1 MTDDIRSTIREFL
14 SEIIEEWSDSVSDG
28 DNLFSAGLLD
38 SLAIHEMVG
47 FLEDEFELEFS
58 DADLA
63 VDNFASVDA
72 MASTVARKR
81 SHG

>member
-1 MTDDIRSTIREFL
+1 MDEVRATIREFL
-14 SEIIEEWSDSVSDG
+14 AEIVDEWSDAVADG

-47 FLEDEFELEFS
+47 FLEDEFELTFA

-72 MASTVARKR
+72 MVATVEKKQASR
-81 SHG
+81 